1 MHTPWSRRGY
11 TLFEL
16 IVIIALLIILA
27 VVLIPS
33 LATFRGDSRPRG
45 ALDSIRA
52 ELAIARARAKDEGRP
67 YRVAI
72 SEDGRRI
79 RRAPD
84 TADFAQVAALD
95 QASGLAPAVEYPFE
109 AVIVSVVAEQDGEP
123 ALVDAGWVTIATVL
137 PDGGCRELTTLLALR
152 DIDSDLTLYARI
164 RGITASVRVVPNPT
178 TNTTLGGGVR

>member
-1 MHTPWSRRGY
+1 MPTPSSRRGY

-16 IVIIALLIILA
+16 IVILAILILLA

-33 LATFRGDSRPRG
+33 IYTFRGDTRSRG

-52 ELAIARARAKDEGRP
+52 ELAIARARAKEEGRP

-72 SEDGRRI
+72 SEDGRRL

-84 TADFAQVAALD
+84 TSDFPLVAALD
-95 QASGLAPAVEYPFE
+95 QASGLAAAVEYPFE
-109 AVIVSVVAEQDGEP
+109 AVVVNVVAEQDGEP
-123 ALVDAGWVTIATVL
+123 PVVDAGWVTIATVL
-137 PDGGCRELTTLLALR
+137 PDGSCRELTTLLALR
-152 DIDSDLTLYARI
+152 DIDSDLTLYARV

-178 TNTTLGGGVR
+178 TNTNIGGGAR